1 MTCIKQPL
9 DVEELRLLVD
19 DMEPDNQLF
28 TDEKYVTMYKRFP
41 NIYRLAA
48 HIWMLKATRLQSQT
62 GGIKSYSSGD
72 EKYEMSAFN
81 DTYNYFVNMRNQ
93 MIELAEQYEKECAD
107 TSEYDGGSLIM
118 SFKAPKIL

>member
-1 MTCIKQPL
+1 MTCIKETL
-9 DVEELRLLVD
+9 DVSELRLLID
-19 DMEPDNQLF
+19 DLDEENYLF
-28 TDEKYVTMYKRFP
+28 TDAQYLIMYKRFP

-93 MIELAEQYEKECAD
+93 MIELAEQYEKECAGI
-107 TSEYDGGSLIM
+107 SEYDGGSLIM
-118 SFKAPKIL
+118 SFKAPEIL

>member
-1 MTCIKQPL
+1 MSCEKLTL
-9 DVEELRLLVD
+9 DFEELRLLVD
-19 DMEPDNQLF
+19 DTDPDNYMF
-28 TDEKYVTMYKRFP
+28 TDQQYLTMHKRFP

-93 MIELAEQYEKECAD
+93 MTELAEQYEKECAGI
-107 TSEYDGGSLIM
+107 SEYDGGSFILSI
-118 SFKAPKIL
+118 KAPRIL

>member
-1 MTCIKQPL
+1 MTCVKQPL

-19 DMEPDNQLF
+19 DMDPDEYMFKDLQ
-28 TDEKYVTMYKRFP
+28 YQTMYKRFP

-72 EKYEMSAFN
+72 EKYEMSAFK
-81 DTYNYFVNMRNQ
+81 DVYDYYVNMRDQ
-93 MIELAEQYEKECAD
+93 MVELAEQYEKECA
-107 TSEYDGGSLIM
+107 G
-118 SFKAPKIL
+118 